1 MFFIN
6 VPIGIISLILTSRL
20 VSDPPQFV
28 EEIKAARRAGK
39 LVIDYVG
46 ILLIAIGF
54 GSLEIV
60 LDKGQREDWLE
71 SNFIV
76 TFLCI
81 AVTSLVAAAIY
92 EWRHSD
98 PVVEIKLFKE
108 RNFSLSSILYFT
120 FFFVLF
126 GSTVMIPQLLQSL
139 YGYTATDAGLVLGPG
154 AFVIV
159 MMAPVV
165 VKLIPKIGAKK
176 MIVFAAA
183 IIGIAMWR
191 YGSLDP
197 GTDYKTYALTRA
209 LQGVGLGFF
218 FVPVSALAY
227 SYLPLNKNN
236 KASSITNLFRNLGG
250 SFGVAF
256 VTTLLERRTQFH
268 HSVIVQNLT
277 PENPGFRQ
285 SLDSITQSFVTMGAS
300 TADATQQAYAQIS
313 ALANQQAALQGFLDC
328 FHALGWVAFA
338 TVIVALAIK
347 PFRGI
352 GGTTEH

>member
-1 MFFIN
+1 
-6 VPIGIISLILTSRL
+6 
-20 VSDPPQFV
+20 
-28 EEIKAARRAGK
+28 
-39 LVIDYVG
+39 
-46 ILLIAIGF
+46 
-54 GSLEIV
+54 
-60 LDKGQREDWLE
+60 
-71 SNFIV
+71 
-76 TFLCI
+76 
-81 AVTSLVAAAIY
+81 
-92 EWRHSD
+92 
-98 PVVEIKLFKE
+98 
-108 RNFSLSSILYFT
+108 
-120 FFFVLF
+120 
-126 GSTVMIPQLLQSL
+126 
-139 YGYTATDAGLVLGPG
+139 
-154 AFVIV
+154 

-197 GTDYKTYALTRA
+197 GTDYKTYALARV

-277 PENPGFRQ
+277 PENPAFRQ
-285 SLDSITQSFVTMGAS
+285 SLDATTQYMISMGAS
-300 TADATQQAYAQIS
+300 TADAAQQAYAQIS

-338 TVIVALAIK
+338 TMIVALAIK
-347 PFRGI
+347 PFRGV